1 LTSMML
7 HSGHDHGFW
16 QELLEGVSANLPGGE
31 KTVDFLSHLLS
42 DTLQI
47 YLMLFVVMFAVFFLQ
62 TYVRTEHMKEKLTGL
77 TSVWGYLLAALMGMI
92 SPFCSC
98 SIIPV
103 LMGLAAVGVPVSV
116 CLCMLTS
123 ASLMN
128 VTALTA
134 LFSLTGVKFASI
146 YLVCA
151 AAIVLVSSLILSRMQ
166 MNRGLVDY
174 QTAESCCCCHEHH
187 HHDHDHHHHHSC
199 EEGHDHHPHGQEQ
212 HRVRSALCS
221 TAEVFRS
228 AWLWILLGVAL
239 AAALETYFPL
249 ETLSELISGKTII
262 SLLIAFAV
270 GLPIHSDIFSVYPIL
285 QILREVST
293 PISLSFALSAM
304 VTSVPGVVLLS
315 RVLKPKAIAQYVGVL
330 AALTLGCGLILVLVL

>member
-1 LTSMML
+1 MTSMML
-7 HSGHDHGFW
+7 HGGHDHGFW
-16 QELLEGVSANLPGGE
+16 EELLEGFSTKLPGGE
-31 KTVDFLSHLLS
+31 KTVDFLSHLIS

-47 YLMLFVVMFAVFFLQ
+47 YLMLFLVMFAVFFLQ
-62 TYVRTEHMKEKLTGL
+62 TYVHTDHMKEKLTGL
-77 TSVWGYLLAALMGMI
+77 TSIWGYLLAALMGMI

-128 VTALTA
+128 VTAMTA
-134 LFSLTGVKFASI
+134 LFSLTGVQFASI

-151 AAIVLVSSLILSRMQ
+151 VAIVSLSSLILSRMH
-166 MNRGLVDY
+166 MNDGLVAY
-174 QTAESCCCCHEHH
+174 QSAEKCCCCHDHEHH
-187 HHDHDHHHHHSC
+187 HHDHHHHHSC
-199 EEGHDHHPHGQEQ
+199 EEHDHAAHGNEER
-212 HRVRSALCS
+212 RVTSALNS
-221 TAEVFRS
+221 TVEVFRS
-228 AWLWILLGVAL
+228 AWFWILLGVAL
-239 AAALETYFPL
+239 AAALEAYFPL
-249 ETLSELISGKTII
+249 ETLSELISGKTMI

-293 PISLSFALSAM
+293 PISLTFALSAM

-315 RVLKPKAIAQYVGVL
+315 RVLKPKAIARYVGVL
-330 AALTLGCGLILVLVL
+330 AALTLGCGFILVLVL

>member
-1 LTSMML
+1 MTSMML

-16 QELLEGVSANLPGGE
+16 QGLLEGFSANLPGGE
-31 KTVDFLSHLLS
+31 KTVDFLSHLIS

-47 YLMLFVVMFAVFFLQ
+47 YLMLFLVMFAVFFLQ
-62 TYVRTEHMKEKLTGL
+62 TYVRTDHMKEKLTGL
-77 TSVWGYLLAALMGMI
+77 TSIWGYLLATLMGMI

-134 LFSLTGVKFASI
+134 LFSLTGVRFAST

-151 AAIVLVSSLILSRMQ
+151 LAIVLVSSLILSRMN
-166 MNRGLVDY
+166 MKNGLLAY
-174 QTAESCCCCHEHH
+174 QSAEKCCCCHDHEHH
-187 HHDHDHHHHHSC
+187 HDHHHSC
-199 EEGHDHHPHGQEQ
+199 EEGHDHHAHGPA
-212 HRVRSALCS
+212 HRIHSALCS

-239 AAALETYFPL
+239 AAALEAYFPL
-249 ETLSELISGKTII
+249 ETLSELISDKTVI

-315 RVLKPKAIAQYVGVL
+315 RVLKPKAIARYVGVL